1 MVTRRDRSSH
11 LHLVPQDR
19 DPRLHDC
26 SLTARGGANLEHRYA
41 LNYAK
46 KLLTELNCTAMTG
59 GFSISAGRARM
70 RTSLGV
76 KGSQVQILSSRRRD
90 RAVSL
95 SEMPPDLSPDL
106 RKGLL
111 QSIIS
116 GSSIDLARWPISACA
131 RVSGAN
137 LEHGVEA
144 RRNRVRFCSR
154 LLSLLATVDDRWAQS
169 GSDRLG

>member
-1 MVTRRDRSSH
+1 MRELAS
-11 LHLVPQDR
+11 QD
-19 DPRLHDC
+19 
-26 SLTARGGANLEHRYA
+26 AAGGL
-41 LNYAK
+41 
-46 KLLTELNCTAMTG
+46 
-59 GFSISAGRARM
+59 
-70 RTSLGV
+70 RTCLGV

-95 SEMPPDLSPDL
+95 SEMPPDLCPDL
-106 RKGLL
+106 GKGLL
-111 QSIIS
+111 QLIIS
-116 GSSIDLARWPISACA
+116 GSSIDLAGWPISACA

-154 LLSLLATVDDRWAQS
+154 LLSLLATVGDRWAQS